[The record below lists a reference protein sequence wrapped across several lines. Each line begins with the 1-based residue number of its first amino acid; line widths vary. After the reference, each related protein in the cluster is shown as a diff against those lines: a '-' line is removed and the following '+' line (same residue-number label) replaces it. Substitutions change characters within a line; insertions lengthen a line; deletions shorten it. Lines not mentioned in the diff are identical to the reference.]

1 MRRYIAKRVSLI
13 GVILFGVTLLTF
25 FLMQISPGDPAL
37 LIAEA
42 RYGTDLTPDQ
52 VEAIKTAEGFD
63 QPWYVQ
69 YYRWVEHIVGLDLG
83 RSLITGKAVTQEITD
98 RLPATISLAATSLT
112 LSLSISLT
120 VGTWCALRHGTWK
133 DRMGLTLVL
142 IAKSVPSFWLGLILI
157 LVFSV
162 WLNLLPSFG
171 AGDLEHM
178 VLPSL
183 ALALG
188 MSAIT
193 TRLVRSSLL
202 EVLNEDYV
210 LMARANGLDE
220 RQVLKHHAL
229 RNAML
234 PVLTFAGLQMG
245 FLIGGAMVVETVF
258 SWPGVGKLLVDSIML
273 KDFSMVQGCVL
284 VIAVLFCLI
293 TLLIDV
299 LYAVIDPRVHY
310 EG

>member
-1 MRRYIAKRVSLI
+1 
-13 GVILFGVTLLTF
+13 
-25 FLMQISPGDPAL
+25 
-37 LIAEA
+37 
-42 RYGTDLTPDQ
+42 
-52 VEAIKTAEGFD
+52 
-63 QPWYVQ
+63 
-69 YYRWVEHIVGLDLG
+69 
-83 RSLITGKAVTQEITD
+83 
-98 RLPATISLAATSLT
+98 
-112 LSLSISLT
+112 
-120 VGTWCALRHGTWK
+120 
-133 DRMGLTLVL
+133 MGLTLIL
-142 IAKSVPSFWLGLILI
+142 LAKSVPSFWLGLILI

-162 WLNLLPSFG
+162 WLDLLPSYG
-171 AGDLEHM
+171 AGGLEHI
-178 VLPSL
+178 VLPSI

-220 RQVLKHHAL
+220 RQVLRHHAL

-299 LYAVIDPRVHY
+299 LYAVIDPRVRY